1 MSIIY
6 FALLLGGLIFF
17 HELGHFLVA
26 RWMGVHVVTFSIG
39 FGPTIF
45 SFKGRRKTDLAEPTE
60 YVIAAL
66 PLGGYVRM
74 LGDDPTE
81 EVDDA
86 VKAIS
91 FQTKPIWRRFLIVA
105 AGPAFN
111 LVLPFFV
118 FFFSHLSHSELAPS
132 SIGTVVPDGPAWEA
146 GVRSGDRVTSIDG
159 EKVDYWWQVT
169 EAVSN
174 RPGETFELG
183 IDRNGEALNLT
194 ITAEGR
200 SRLESAE
207 LDIVKERGRI
217 GISTTYTKPVIAV
230 RKDSLAAQAGLSS
243 WDKIVAVN
251 DEPVSR
257 YSQLERLLQ
266 AASGNA
272 VRLAVIR
279 YEDTKS
285 PALTL
290 GVGKG
295 LLITLPKA
303 ASDPLRGITNSE
315 FLIRS
320 IVPGSPAATI
330 GLKPGDRVLTLDGK
344 RFPTWGFLLD
354 RIGSA
359 PKDTSFTMRWEREN
373 DRSTTRGIQPSE
385 LKAGLGASLTEIR
398 SSEGTLLALGV
409 TRIEPNSLSERL
421 GLRSGDQIQAVGDQ
435 PVQSLDSFQASVLNL
450 EGEVVLKYSRRFRE
464 ATFELA
470 TILAPERLQPD
481 KKIKLFGASVFS
493 QQALPELI
501 GNDQVVSYALHHCVT
516 RTMHAIEMNFTAIMG
531 LFSGKVPLKE
541 LGGPILIGQ
550 LAAETQ
556 DRGWTYFF
564 RLMVWLSVSLGL
576 INLLPI
582 PILDGGHILFL
593 AIEGI
598 RRKPVSLRTRQVA
611 TYLGFAFIILLMVLV
626 FKNDIERSFFG

>member
-17 HELGHFLVA
+17 HELGHFLLA

-39 FGPTIF
+39 FGPTVF
-45 SFKGRRKTDLAEPTE
+45 SFKGRRKSDLVEPTE

-81 EVDDA
+81 DVDDGL
-86 VKAIS
+86 KELS

-118 FFFSHLSHSELAPS
+118 FFFLHLSHSELAPS
-132 SIGTVVPDGPAWEA
+132 SVGTVVYDGPAWNA
-146 GVRSGDRVTSIDG
+146 GVRSGDRITSIDG
-159 EKVDYWWQVT
+159 KEVKYWWQVT
-169 EAVSN
+169 DYISD

-183 IDRNGEALNLT
+183 VERGGEQINLT

-200 SRLESAE
+200 TRVESAE

-217 GISTTYTKPVIAV
+217 GISATYTKPIIAV
-230 RKDSLAAQAGLSS
+230 RRGSAAEKAGLRS
-243 WDKIVAVN
+243 WDKVVSVN
-251 DEPVSR
+251 GEPISR
-257 YSQLERLLQ
+257 FSDLERTLMEKP
-266 AASGNA
+266 SEN
-272 VRLAVIR
+272 VSLAVIR
-279 YEDTKS
+279 YEDTVS
-285 PALTL
+285 TGLSL

-295 LLITLPKA
+295 IRFVLPKGGGE
-303 ASDPLRGITNSE
+303 PLRGITNSE
-315 FLIRS
+315 LLIRS
-320 IVPGSPAATI
+320 VVPGSPAAKI
-330 GLKPGDRVLTLDGK
+330 GLKPGDRVLDLDGK
-344 RFPTWGFLLD
+344 RYPTWGFLLD

-359 PKDTSFTMRWEREN
+359 PKDSEFQLRWERES
-373 DRSTTRGIQPSE
+373 DTSVTQSFRGQ
-385 LKAGLGASLTEIR
+385 AARDGLGAKLEAISSNSSSGFSFKVRSVDSDSL
-398 SSEGTLLALGV
+398 AD
-409 TRIEPNSLSERL
+409 RL
-421 GLRSGDQIQAVGDQ
+421 GLQAGDEIARMGDQTFKSTDALERAL
-435 PVQSLDSFQASVLNL
+435 SEL
-450 EGEVVLKYSRRFRE
+450 EGETVLHYSRTLRQAKFK
-464 ATFELA
+464 LA
-470 TILAPERLQPD
+470 TISAPERLQPD

-493 QQALPELI
+493 QQGIPDAIE
-501 GNDQVVSYALHHCVT
+501 NDQAISYAFHHCVT
-516 RTMHAIEMNFTAIMG
+516 RTMRAIELNFTAIIG

-550 LAAETQ
+550 LAAETE
-556 DRGWTYFF
+556 DRGWAYFF